1 MATFAQVFERWFPGE
16 LDPVAH
22 FHHVL
27 QEHVGEA
34 SRMLD
39 LGCGDNRTFDRYRNG
54 RREVWGSDFEW
65 HPDLAEPRWFRP
77 LGTDGTTPYP
87 DDWFDVIG
95 SCWVLEHVTDPDVF
109 LNEVKRILRP
119 GGMFIGLTV
128 NAWHYVTGLI
138 RTVGLLP
145 HSVTQWLV
153 RRLYGRAEHDTF
165 PTVYRMNT
173 ASAMRRLC
181 RRHGLE
187 LVAVPRIAS
196 SDYFRFQP
204 LLGKSAVLLDW
215 TLDRLTAELG
225 RLYFVAVLRKPA
237 AANGRVSI
245 RIVA

>member
-1 MATFAQVFERWFPGE
+1 MATFAQVFQYWFPGE

-22 FHHVL
+22 FHHVVHD
-27 QEHVGEA
+27 HVTDAG
-34 SRMLD
+34 RMLD

-54 RREVWGSDFEW
+54 QREIWGSDFER

-77 LGTDGTTPYP
+77 LRPDGTTAYP
-87 DDWFDVIG
+87 DNWFDLIG
-95 SCWVLEHVTDPDVF
+95 ACWVLEHVTDPESF
-109 LNEVKRILRP
+109 LTELKRILRP
-119 GGMFIGLTV
+119 GGVFVGLTV

-138 RTVGLLP
+138 RTVGQLP

-181 RRHGLE
+181 RQHGLE
-187 LVAVPRIAS
+187 LVALPRIAS
-196 SDYFRFQP
+196 SDYFRIQAQ
-204 LLGKSAVLLDW
+204 LGKAAVLLDW
-215 TLDRLTAELG
+215 TLDRVTAELG

-237 AANGRVSI
+237 AAESRLGV